1 MNYIIIETTVSS
13 AVKTKHGYKL
23 KTKEGKYYLRFRYLN
38 GRKIKPGDKVAIYL
52 DLFKSIKG
60 VMLNGKWLFN
70 KTEKRNRISRWQ
82 VNSLLALDAPRT
94 DDRWPDWPF
103 TLPLG

>member
-1 MNYIIIETTVSS
+1 MNFIETTVSS

-70 KTEKRNRISRWQ
+70 KTEKRKSFSESWKSY
-82 VNSLLALDAPRT
+82 SLLALETPMT
-94 DDRWPDWPF
+94 DDPNCNYPF
-103 TLPLG
+103 TLPMG